1 MKQYDKAIEFLSKF
15 NSDDEMLGPVA
26 LGAIGDAF
34 SDIDQQNDALEYY
47 EKAANKKSNEFT
59 TPMFLF
65 KAGQTAMSLE
75 KYSKAEQLF
84 AQIKE
89 NYSKSD
95 QAKDIEKF
103 INAAKYAK

>member
-1 MKQYDKAIEFLSKF
+1 
-15 NSDDEMLGPVA
+15 
-26 LGAIGDAF
+26 
-34 SDIDQQNDALEYY
+34 QNDALEYY